1 MFKISIPMVIFTWSS
16 SFTPVVQAMVGA
28 GGGIRE
34 EEDSGEQGT
43 AGRKE
48 CQRCKKTET
57 A

>member
-48 CQRCKKTET
+48 CQRW
-57 A
+57 